1 MPTQPLL
8 SDARV
13 VLFTADAC
21 ITADLPTGGDRV
33 KDVLNLPN
41 TLLELTQLTYSNPDR
56 PGTPLVTYPAGT
68 LRKSEVHCLIVLT
81 EPPQTS
87 VRKFGAYV
95 AKKPIR
101 LSVMIPGMVVVG
113 MLHVQGRYD
122 PAILM
127 TEAAQETFV
136 PLTNAGLIRSNST
149 TAMGAPPER
158 LTLFVNKAHISGV
171 LLAEEIEETQPT
183 PEPIPLRREE
193 PHRATGTL
201 MGTPMPIES
210 RLTGKTGRLSRF
222 STNDS
227 EW

>member
-1 MPTQPLL
+1 MPSQPLS

-13 VLFTADAC
+13 VILTGDAC

-33 KDVLNLPN
+33 KDVLNLPSK
-41 TLLELTQLTYSNPDR
+41 LLELTRLTYSNPDR
-56 PGTPLVTYPAGT
+56 PGIGLVSYPAGR
-68 LRKSEVHCLIVLT
+68 LRKSDVHCLVVLT

-101 LSVMIPGMVVVG
+101 ISVMIPGMVIVG
-113 MLHVQGRYD
+113 TLHISGRYD
-122 PAILM
+122 PTILM
-127 TEAAQETFV
+127 TDAAQETFV
-136 PLTNAGLIRSNST
+136 PLTQAGMIRSTST
-149 TAMGAPPER
+149 TPMAAPPER
-158 LTLFVNKAHISGV
+158 LTLFVNRAHISGV
-171 LLAEEIEETQPT
+171 LLAEEVDEVQPI

-193 PHRATGTL
+193 PNRATGTL
-201 MGTPMPIES
+201 MGTPMPTES

-222 STNDS
+222 SSNDS